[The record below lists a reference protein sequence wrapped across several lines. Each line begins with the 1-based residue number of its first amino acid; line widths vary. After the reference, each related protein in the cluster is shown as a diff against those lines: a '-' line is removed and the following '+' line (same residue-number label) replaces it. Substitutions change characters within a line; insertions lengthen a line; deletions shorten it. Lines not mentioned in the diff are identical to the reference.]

1 MTYPAIP
8 DMKPI
13 RPKLSP
19 LSTRNVANMD
29 CDECEAN
36 LLTHVQTQNL
46 TFLPSFERFVK
57 LNLSVKL

>member
-1 MTYPAIP
+1 
-8 DMKPI
+8 
-13 RPKLSP
+13 
-19 LSTRNVANMD
+19 MD